1 MSINICE
8 NQKLINKFEEKVAT
22 NEYKD
27 LLVSILKERLNGN
40 IVIGYNVN
48 EDNLSFDFKDKLN
61 KEQLFVLDMFTEIYH
76 SFPLIKLEY
85 MDIIEPIVSAIE
97 RNYINIK
104 KFMNVIPEDLK
115 YCLLQFN
122 NYSKTQ
128 YKLNKVLEL
137 SLIMYK
143 LYLIEEEIKKTYGS
157 LLPDNFAIRDLINV
171 NEIINSDDPISFGE
185 FYSIIEDYIRCKLYK
200 NIHIKENREKL
211 FNLKFVLNRLFWIVY
226 ADDFKFI
233 DNVQRMYLIDN
244 DSIEEY
250 QEQLCSN
257 PNFICE
263 SSHMMENGVVEE
275 TKINVF
281 ENWSNQMIKVEEN
294 IKQIF
299 DNTLKQ
305 YMHIT
310 DGKYIEQKLEE
321 ALDEYL
327 KMNVTDV
334 QEFELYRSLFAVNLG
349 FAMLGRGMTLLEDVF
364 KTIEQK

>member
-1 MSINICE
+1 MSIDICE
-8 NQKLINKFEEKVAT
+8 NQQLIKKFLEKVVT
-22 NEYKD
+22 NEHKD

-40 IVIGYNVN
+40 FDIGYNIN
-48 EDNLSFDFKDKLN
+48 DDNLSFDFKDKLN
-61 KEQLFVLDMFTEIYH
+61 QEHLSVLDTFAEVYH
-76 SFPLIKLEY
+76 SFPLVKLEY
-85 MDIIEPIVSAIE
+85 MNIIEPIVSAIE
-97 RNYINIK
+97 RNYIDTK
-104 KFMNVIPEDLK
+104 KFMNIIPENLK
-115 YCLLQFN
+115 YCLLHFN

-143 LYLIEEEIKKTYGS
+143 LYLIEAEIKKTYGS
-157 LLPDNFAIRDLINV
+157 LLPDNFDIKDLIDV
-171 NEIINSDDPISFGE
+171 DSDDPINFSK
-185 FYSIIEDYIRCKLYK
+185 FYSIIEDYIRSNLYK
-200 NIHIKENREKL
+200 NIQIKENQEKI

-250 QEQLCSN
+250 QEQLYSN

-263 SSHMMENGVVEE
+263 TSYNMENGVVEE

-305 YMHIT
+305 YMHTT
-310 DGKYIEQKLEE
+310 DSKYIEQKLEE

-349 FAMLGRGMTLLEDVF
+349 FAMLGRGLTLLEDVF